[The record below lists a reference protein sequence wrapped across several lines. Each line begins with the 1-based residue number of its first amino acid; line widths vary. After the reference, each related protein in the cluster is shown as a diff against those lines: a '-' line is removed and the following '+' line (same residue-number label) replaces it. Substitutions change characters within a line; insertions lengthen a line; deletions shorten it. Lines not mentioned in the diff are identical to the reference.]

1 MHVRVQNLSYDLR
14 VSTIP
19 AGRSGE
25 KAVIRIL
32 DSNAQETLVLCRCR
46 TTNWTAC
53 ANSSI

>member
-19 AGRSGE
+19 AGRSDE

-32 DSNAQETLVLCRCR
+32 DSNAQETLVLCRYR